1 MRAATRAGSM
11 MLAAALASGCAAD
24 GDPGHDL
31 GAPAVASSTMASSVA
46 TADAGGAG
54 STSAPAPIPQPAE
67 RFAIAGVLV
76 ESDDVLL
83 RVAAQMRT
91 DLPCTAPF
99 AYRVSVA
106 ESDREVRLAILADFV
121 PATAPPSGV
130 GIACTGFTGP
140 AGVLEVELAAPLAER
155 QLVDD
160 TAGGLRPVWR
170 REVLEPSPLP
180 QGWVAGE
187 EIFTSAA
194 GSATWW
200 RRFQPDPLTVMVYG
214 LDVWMTWGADCQ
226 AVFQP
231 LIGAAEVTAVEVR
244 GLPAKRTD
252 QIGGPMLFWQ
262 EGDVC
267 VHLWGSGSCNS
278 TGCLAIDSDQLAA
291 LAESLRPL

>member
-1 MRAATRAGSM
+1 MRVGPAAWWLAV
-11 MLAAALASGCAAD
+11 AAALGLGCAPVHSPQPDAT
-24 GDPGHDL
+24 GSTP
-31 GAPAVASSTMASSVA
+31 APATSTLSSTSQT
-46 TADAGGAG
+46 TAPG
-54 STSAPAPIPQPAE
+54 SAPATTPSTAPPQA
-67 RFAIAGVLV
+67 FAVAGVLI
-76 ESDDVLL
+76 EADHALL
-83 RVAAQMRT
+83 RVRAEART
-91 DLPCTAPF
+91 DLPCTVGF
-99 AYRVSVA
+99 THRVSVL
-106 ESDREVRLAILADFV
+106 ESADEVRLAVLGD
-121 PATAPPSGV
+121 PAPITAPPGV
-130 GIACTGFTGP
+130 GVGCTGFTGP